1 MLVPLFT
8 PLDSSGD
15 RSDSRN
21 VVRSATCCGV
31 RFSAISGMAE
41 TRFVLRSS
49 MEAFGMST
57 RWPFD
62 WPNDSVNPLSS
73 SRTPE

>member
-1 MLVPLFT
+1 
-8 PLDSSGD
+8 
-15 RSDSRN
+15 
-21 VVRSATCCGV
+21 
-31 RFSAISGMAE
+31 
-41 TRFVLRSS
+41 